1 MALRSL
7 FRWLQGPT
15 RCYLCLGRAAG
26 LLCASCREELP
37 GPRSACLCCGGRLAR
52 PAAGCG
58 ACQNRRL
65 PYDLLWSPMDYRF
78 PVDRLIQALKFKG
91 DLVAGRV
98 LASML
103 LPGPDYGSLP
113 LPQAI
118 LPMPLHPRRQRARG
132 FNQCVEIARHLAR
145 ELELP
150 ILEGHLQRWRDDPPQ
165 SSLDAVQRRRNVR
178 GAYRLR
184 AGNGM
189 LPSSVLLLDD
199 VITTGSTA
207 HAAATVLKQGGVSRV
222 EVWAVARAAGGGT
235 L

>member
-1 MALRSL
+1 MALRGVS
-7 FRWLQGPT
+7 RWLQGPA
-15 RCYLCLGRAAG
+15 RCYLCWGRASG
-26 LLCASCREELP
+26 LLCETCREELP
-37 GPRSACLCCGGRLAR
+37 GPRSACLRCGGRLPR
-52 PAAGCG
+52 PASGCG
-58 ACQNRRL
+58 GCQNRRL

-98 LASML
+98 LAAML

-132 FNQCVEIARHLAR
+132 FNQCIEIARHLAR

-150 ILEGHLQRWRDDPPQ
+150 ILEGYLERWRNDPPQ
-165 SSLDAVQRRRNVR
+165 TSLDAVQRRRNVR

-184 AGNGM
+184 AAM
-189 LPSSVLLLDD
+189 STLPPSVLLLDD
-199 VITTGSTA
+199 VVTTGSTV
-207 HAAATVLKQGGVSRV
+207 HAAATVLKQGGVGRV
-222 EVWAVARAAGGGT
+222 EVWAVARAAGAGP